1 MRGTDYA
8 TSMRELDVRQAL
20 HRTEV
25 QRIIDA
31 DPSSLVVDELG
42 LFEGKYRI
50 DVAVING
57 KLHGYEIKSRMDNL
71 DRLPTQ
77 QDSYSRIFDRM
88 TLVADEHHVAKAVTI
103 VPPWW
108 GLIAVSSKDGLPHL
122 NEIWPSRQNLNVEA
136 HALCQLLWR
145 DEALSLLKDMGL
157 ASAARTKSRKLMW
170 RLLAKVLEPDELKH
184 AVHKTLKA
192 RQGWNCSSLSR
203 TK

>member
-1 MRGTDYA
+1 M
-8 TSMRELDVRQAL
+8 MRELDVRQAL
-20 HRTEV
+20 HATEV
-25 QRIIDA
+25 RRILDQ

-77 QDSYSRIFDRM
+77 QESFSRIFDRM
-88 TLVADEHHVAKAVTI
+88 TLVADEKHVARAVTI

-108 GLIAVSSKDGLPHL
+108 GLIAVSFKDGAPHL
-122 NEIWPSRQNLNVEA
+122 NEIWPSRQNLNVES

-145 DEALSLLKDMGL
+145 EEALQLLRDLGL
-157 ASAARTKSRKLMW
+157 ASGLGTKSRTLMW
-170 RLLAKVLEPDELKH
+170 KLLAKVLEPDELKH
-184 AVHKTLKA
+184 AVHRILKA
-192 RQGWNCSSLSR
+192 RRGWRPSDLGWS
-203 TK
+203 K